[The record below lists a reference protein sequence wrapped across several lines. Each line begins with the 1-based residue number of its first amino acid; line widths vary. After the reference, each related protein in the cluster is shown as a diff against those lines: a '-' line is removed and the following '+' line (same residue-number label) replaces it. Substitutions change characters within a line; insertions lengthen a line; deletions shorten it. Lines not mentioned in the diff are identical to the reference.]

1 VLRNRGGYSIAF
13 KGRLVVLG
21 EESYAELRFTS
32 RKQVWLPPF
41 RQTLPSTRA
50 VESVFGEM
58 LQLKK
63 ADPSAAVDAKKC
75 RTHPRFS
82 MTAIAEAVE
91 IQTDTRIRGHISD
104 IGEGGCYVEV
114 MSPFG
119 VGCDVNLRIV
129 KNDKAFSAKGK
140 VQYSKGG
147 MGMGVAF
154 TEIDPDQ
161 RPLLRQ
167 WIGELSGELTRE
179 PKVPQAGAEGHG
191 NTTSIHEQ
199 RNVLNELIVTLMR
212 KRVLTDAEGRDLL
225 QKLLL

>member
-1 VLRNRGGYSIAF
+1 LLFSERMV
-13 KGRLVVLG
+13 RLDLG
-21 EESYAELRFTS
+21 FAGP
-32 RKQVWLPPF
+32 KQVWLPPS
-41 RQTLPSTRA
+41 RQTLPSTCA

-58 LQLKK
+58 LQHKK
-63 ADPSAAVDAKKC
+63 ANSSVDVDGKKC

-104 IGEGGCYVEV
+104 LGEGGCYVEV

-129 KNDKAFSAKGK
+129 KDDKAFTAKGK

-179 PKVPQAGAEGHG
+179 PKVPQTGAEGHG
-191 NTTSIHEQ
+191 TTTSIHELAQ
-199 RNVLNELIVTLMR
+199 RVE
-212 KRVLTDAEGRDLL
+212 
-225 QKLLL
+225 